1 MGPAA
6 VRECCGAL
14 TAGSEGCDPMPLN
27 ITQEQLL
34 LINLLL
40 RIPVMAGIIS
50 LVLGFGFVSE
60 FLVRGQRA
68 ASRVRMTL
76 LLSFVFIVGLLVRK
90 LVAQGAM
97 DLSLEGVLL
106 AGFLGGVW
114 VGAAVGFAVGFVCYL
129 IGEPAAF
136 PYYTAVGLAG
146 GALFSSLGERGVI
159 WSFSLNP
166 FFIIYNFF
174 EKLFRGRLDR
184 NFIPFALCVLCVLL
198 RYGLIE
204 RFGARE
210 IYGFAPRDPFLVT
223 LDIAVAVYTLGIA
236 LKITSNTRME
246 IVMREEESQLIHAR
260 LATLRGQINPH
271 FLFNTLNSI
280 TALIR
285 TDAEKAREM
294 TRRLSQIFRKS
305 LEDVSD
311 THSLEEELDF
321 IDNYLSIEKVRFG
334 DKLKITKEIGTG
346 TETFQVPTMILQPLV
361 ENAVKHGISRSSN
374 GGLVRIGTERVGS
387 GIEITIENE
396 GPDEGPFRLEEM
408 LSRGIGLR
416 NVKERLELYSCGLG
430 SLEIAPREGGGAIVR
445 LFVPD
450 SRGRREALHD
460 QGDHCR

>member
-1 MGPAA
+1 
-6 VRECCGAL
+6 
-14 TAGSEGCDPMPLN
+14 MPFN

-50 LVLGFGFVSE
+50 LVLGFGFVGD
-60 FLVRGQRA
+60 FLVRGQRP

-114 VGAAVGFAVGFVCYL
+114 VGAGVGFAVGFASYL

-136 PYYTAVGLAG
+136 PFYTVVGLAG
-146 GALFSSLGERGVI
+146 GAFFSTLGERGVI

-166 FFIIYNFF
+166 FFIVYNFF
-174 EKLFRGRLDR
+174 ERLFRGRLDR
-184 NFIPFALCVLCVLL
+184 NFIPFALCVLCVFL
-198 RYGLIE
+198 RYGFIK
-204 RFGARE
+204 RFGARA
-210 IYGFAPRDPFLVT
+210 IYGFVPRDPFLIT

-236 LKITSNTRME
+236 LKITNNTRME
-246 IVMREEESQLIHAR
+246 IVMREEENQLIHAR
-260 LATLRGQINPH
+260 LATHRGQINPH
-271 FLFNTLNSI
+271 FLYNTLNSI

-311 THSLEEELDF
+311 THSLEEEIEF

-334 DKLKITKEIGTG
+334 EKLRIFKDIGPGTG
-346 TETFQVPTMILQPLV
+346 SFQVPTMILQPLV
-361 ENAVKHGISRSSN
+361 ENAVKHGISRNSD
-374 GGLVRIGTERVGS
+374 GGFVKIGAEWVGK
-387 GIEITIENE
+387 GLEITIENE
-396 GPDEGPFRLEEM
+396 GPDDGPYGLEEM

-430 SLEIAPREGGGAIVR
+430 LLEIGPREGGGAVVR

-450 SRGRREALHD
+450 SRVRREAIHD
-460 QGDHCR
+460 QGYHCR

>member
-1 MGPAA
+1 
-6 VRECCGAL
+6 
-14 TAGSEGCDPMPLN
+14 MPIN

-40 RIPVMAGIIS
+40 RIPVMAGIVS
-50 LVLGFGFVSE
+50 LVLGFGFVGD

-68 ASRVRMTL
+68 ASRIRMTL
-76 LLSFVFIVGLLVRK
+76 LLSFVFVVGLLVRR

-106 AGFLGGVW
+106 AGFLGGIW
-114 VGAAVGFAVGFVCYL
+114 VGTGVGFAVGLVSYL

-136 PYYTAVGLAG
+136 PFYTAVGIIA
-146 GALFSSLGERGVI
+146 GALFSSLGERGII
-159 WSFSLNP
+159 WNFSLNP
-166 FFIIYNFF
+166 FFIVYNFL
-174 EKLFRGRLDR
+174 ERLFRGRLDR
-184 NFIPFALCVLCVLL
+184 NFIPFALCVLCVFL
-198 RYGLIE
+198 RYQLIE
-204 RFGARE
+204 WFGARS
-210 IYGFAPRDPFLVT
+210 IYAFAPRVPFLVT
-223 LDIAVAVYTLGIA
+223 LDVAVAVYTLGIA

-246 IVMREEESQLIHAR
+246 IIMREEESQLIHAR

-294 TRRLSQIFRKS
+294 TRRLSQIFRQS

-311 THSLEEELDF
+311 THSLEEELEF

-334 DKLKITKEIGTG
+334 EKLRISKSIGEG
-346 TETFQVPTMILQPLV
+346 AGSFQVPTMILQPLV
-361 ENAVKHGISRSSN
+361 ENAVKHGISRSTD
-374 GGLVRIGTERVGS
+374 GGLVSIDAERTRG
-387 GIEITIENE
+387 GLEITVENE
-396 GPDEGPFRLEEM
+396 GPDDGPFRLEEM
-408 LSRGIGLR
+408 LSRGIGLS

-430 SLEIAPREGGGAIVR
+430 SLEIAPRGGGGAVVR

-450 SRGRREALHD
+450 SRERREAAHD

>member
-1 MGPAA
+1 
-6 VRECCGAL
+6 
-14 TAGSEGCDPMPLN
+14 MPLS

-40 RIPVMAGIIS
+40 RIPVMAGIVS
-50 LVLGFGFVSE
+50 LVLGFGFVAD

-68 ASRVRMTL
+68 ASRVKMTL
-76 LLSFVFIVGLLVRK
+76 LLSFVFVVGLLVRK

-114 VGAAVGFAVGFVCYL
+114 VGAGVGFAVGFVSYL
-129 IGEPAAF
+129 IGEPVAF
-136 PYYTAVGLAG
+136 PFYTAVGLGG
-146 GALFSSLGERGVI
+146 GALFSALGERGVI

-166 FFIIYNFF
+166 FFIVYNFF
-174 EKLFRGRLDR
+174 ERLLRGRLDR
-184 NFIPFALCVLCVLL
+184 NFIPFALCVICLFA
-198 RYGLIE
+198 RYALVE
-204 RFGARE
+204 RFGPRA
-210 IYGFAPRDPFLVT
+210 IYGFAPRAPFLVA
-223 LDIAVAVYTLGIA
+223 LDVAVAVYTLGIA

-246 IVMREEESQLIHAR
+246 IIMREEESQLIHAR

-311 THSLEEELDF
+311 THTLEEEIDF

-334 DKLKITKEIGTG
+334 DKLRVSKEIGQG
-346 TETFQVPTMILQPLV
+346 TESFQVPTMILQPLV
-361 ENAVKHGISRSSN
+361 ENAVKHGISRNSN
-374 GGLVRIGTERVGS
+374 GGFVRIGTERTGR
-387 GIEITIENE
+387 GMTITVENE
-396 GPDEGPFRLEEM
+396 GPDEGPFRLEDM

-416 NVKERLELYSCGLG
+416 NVIERLELYSCGLG
-430 SLEIAPREGGGAIVR
+430 SLEIAPREGGGAVVR
-445 LFVPD
+445 LFMPD
-450 SRGRREALHD
+450 SRERREVFGD
-460 QGDHCR
+460 QSDRCR

>member
-1 MGPAA
+1 
-6 VRECCGAL
+6 
-14 TAGSEGCDPMPLN
+14 MPLN

-40 RIPVMAGIIS
+40 RIPVMAGIVS
-50 LVLGFGFVSE
+50 LVLGFGFVGD

-68 ASRVRMTL
+68 ASKVRMTL
-76 LLSFVFIVGLLVRK
+76 LLSFVFVVGLLVRK

-114 VGAAVGFAVGFVCYL
+114 VGSGVGLAVGVACYL
-129 IGEPAAF
+129 IGEPLGLPFYTVAGIAA
-136 PYYTAVGLAG
+136 
-146 GALFSSLGERGVI
+146 GALFSALGERGVI
-159 WSFSLNP
+159 WNFSLNP
-166 FFIIYNFF
+166 FLIVYNFL

-184 NFIPFALCVLCVLL
+184 NFIPFALCILSLFL
-198 RYGLIE
+198 RYRLIE
-204 RFGARE
+204 SFGAQS

-223 LDIAVAVYTLGIA
+223 LDVAVAVYTLGIA
-236 LKITSNTRME
+236 LKITSNTRLE
-246 IVMREEESQLIHAR
+246 IMMREEESQLIQAR

-311 THSLEEELDF
+311 THSLDEELDF

-334 DKLKITKEIGTG
+334 EKLGVSKEIGSDTG
-346 TETFQVPTMILQPLV
+346 SFQVPTMILQPLV
-361 ENAVKHGISRSSN
+361 ENAVKHGISRSTD
-374 GGLVRIGTERVGS
+374 GGMVSISAERVGR

-396 GPDEGPFRLEEM
+396 GPDDGPFRLQDM
-408 LSRGIGLR
+408 LSKGIGLS
-416 NVKERLELYSCGLG
+416 NVKERLELYSCGMG
-430 SLEIAPREGGGAIVR
+430 SLEIKPRDGGGAVVR
-445 LFVPD
+445 LFIPD
-450 SRGRREALHD
+450 SNVRREAARD

>member
-1 MGPAA
+1 
-6 VRECCGAL
+6 
-14 TAGSEGCDPMPLN
+14 MPVN
-27 ITQEQLL
+27 IAQEQLL

-50 LVLGFGFVSE
+50 LVLGFGFVAD

-68 ASRVRMTL
+68 ASRVKMAL
-76 LLSFVFIVGLLVRK
+76 LLSAVLIAGLLVRK

-114 VGAAVGFAVGFVCYL
+114 VGGAAGVAVGLVCHL
-129 IGEPAAF
+129 IGEPVALPF
-136 PYYTAVGLAG
+136 YTAVGLAG
-146 GALFSSLGERGVI
+146 GALFSTLGERGVI

-166 FFIIYNFF
+166 FFIVYNFF

-184 NFIPFALCVLCVLL
+184 NFIPFTLCVVCVLV

-204 RFGARE
+204 RFGARA
-210 IYGFAPRDPFLVT
+210 IYGFAPKDPILMAI
-223 LDIAVAVYTLGIA
+223 DIAVAVYTLGIA
-236 LKITSNTRME
+236 LKIASNTRME
-246 IVMREEESQLIHAR
+246 IIMREEESQLIHAR

-285 TDAEKAREM
+285 TDSEKAREM

-311 THSLEEELDF
+311 THTLEEEMDF

-334 DKLKITKEIGTG
+334 DKLRVSKEMGPDTG
-346 TETFQVPTMILQPLV
+346 SFQVPTMILQPLV
-361 ENAVKHGISRSSN
+361 ENAVKHGVSRSAN
-374 GGLVRIGTERVGS
+374 GGLVRIAGERAARGVT
-387 GIEITIENE
+387 ITIENE
-396 GPDEGPFRLEEM
+396 GPDEGPLRLEEL
-408 LSRGIGLR
+408 LSHGIGLR

-430 SLEIAPREGGGAIVR
+430 SLEIAPREGGGAVVR

-450 SRGRREALHD
+450 SRVRREALRD